1 MLSQINLRTFQ
12 ALSFY
17 PGCGDN
23 THDLAHVDYTI
34 PPFNAPAVDDDNV
47 ETDNSVEDEEA
58 VKLAREYPNKLS
70 ESVAKEVSLQQ
81 S

>member
-12 ALSFY
+12 ASSFY
-17 PGCGDN
+17 PGRGDN

-34 PPFNAPAVDDDNV
+34 PPFNIPAYDDNV
-47 ETDNSVEDEEA
+47 ETDDSVEDEEA
-58 VKLAREYPNKLS
+58 VELACEYPNKFS
-70 ESVAKEVSLQQ
+70 ESVAKEVSLQR